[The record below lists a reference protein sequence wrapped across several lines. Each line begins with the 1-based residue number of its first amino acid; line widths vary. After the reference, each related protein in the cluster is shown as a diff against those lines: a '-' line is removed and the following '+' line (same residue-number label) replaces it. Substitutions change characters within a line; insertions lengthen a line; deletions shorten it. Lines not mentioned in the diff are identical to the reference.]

1 MRKVILAAGAVLAV
15 AAMALPAAAGEVLFS
30 GDGVFGGTISTLGV
44 VEIPGDSFSFSFELP
59 AVIAANPTTQ
69 VTNAHY
75 FVDGTE
81 VTTDALASVLFYP
94 ASGGGGFDLNFAG
107 GETVSLY
114 TSDVNGFADLGS
126 DLTIAPGH
134 YTFVLDGSS
143 FAGRGDVSV
152 SSVPEPASWAL
163 MIGGFGLAGA
173 ALRRRRAS
181 VAC

>member
-1 MRKVILAAGAVLAV
+1 MRKTILLAGAVLA
-15 AAMALPAAAGEVLFS
+15 AAALTALPAAGEVLFT
-30 GDGVFGGTISTLGV
+30 GDGVFGPTIATLGV

-59 AVIAANPTTQ
+59 AVIAGNPTTQ
-69 VTNAHY
+69 VTNSHY

-94 ASGGGGFDLNFAG
+94 AGIGGGFDLNFAG

-114 TSDVNGFADLGS
+114 TSDASGFADIGS
-126 DLTIAPGH
+126 TLTIAPGH

-143 FAGRGDVSV
+143 FAGQGDLTVA
-152 SSVPEPASWAL
+152 SVPEPAAWAL

-173 ALRRRRAS
+173 TLRRGRAS
-181 VAC
+181 VA